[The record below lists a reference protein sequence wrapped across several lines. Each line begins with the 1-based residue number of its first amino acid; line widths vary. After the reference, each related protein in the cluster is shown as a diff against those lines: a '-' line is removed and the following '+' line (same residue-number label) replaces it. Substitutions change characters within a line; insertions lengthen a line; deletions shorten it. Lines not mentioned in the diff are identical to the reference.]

1 MLVRS
6 LVPTWTINDSGFPSR
21 TSSIS
26 TMSPL
31 VAPAIFKT
39 STFFD
44 LDNYLPLVL
53 FNIES
58 PIITTF
64 FDFLLHIST
73 VPSLT
78 LLLFLIWGSLPWS
91 VLWEFWFT
99 EVFLDLVTSCVVK
112 KLMVAFFSIDW
123 FSYSEI
129 RFLRRS
135 TYKPFSDV
143 AGFTTFLGKF
153 LGILHSSG
161 LILQNMKR
169 LFNVLYKRTEFLI
182 SEYWHFFILLL
193 QYVGCIFF

>member
-1 MLVRS
+1 MKNLAQYRERCFDFFDLLRIFLMLLRRLTLLVRS

-44 LDNYLPLVL
+44 LDNYLPLIL

-73 VPSLT
+73 VSSLT
-78 LLLFLIWGSLPWS
+78 LSLFLIWGSLLWS
-91 VLWEFWFT
+91 VLREFWFT
-99 EVFLDLVTSCVVK
+99 EVFLDLVRSCVVK
-112 KLMVAFFSIDW
+112 
-123 FSYSEI
+123 
-129 RFLRRS
+129 
-135 TYKPFSDV
+135 
-143 AGFTTFLGKF
+143 
-153 LGILHSSG
+153 
-161 LILQNMKR
+161 
-169 LFNVLYKRTEFLI
+169 
-182 SEYWHFFILLL
+182 
-193 QYVGCIFF
+193 